1 MRVLVVGAAGML
13 GRKLAKRLVEDGAL
27 GSEPVSRLTL
37 ADVAKAE
44 PPVLASLEID
54 QLVAD
59 LADDG
64 VAADLVSSR
73 PDVIFH
79 LAAVVSGEA
88 EADLE
93 KGYRVNL
100 DGTRALFDAVRKSNA
115 GYRPRVVFASSI
127 AVFGEPFPDVIGD
140 DHCTTPLTSYG
151 TQKAMGELL
160 LSDYGRRGFLDGIGL
175 RLPTICVRP
184 GPPNRAASGFFSSII
199 REPLNG
205 EEAVLPVPDH
215 VRHWFASPRAAV
227 SFLVRAATL
236 DRAEVG
242 TRCCLTMPGVSATVA
257 DQIDSLRRVAGEDVT
272 RLIRREPDEKT
283 MHIVAGWPQAFDAR
297 RALQLGFRA
306 ESDFDE
312 IIRVYIDDELGA
324 LPSVETAP

>member
-1 MRVLVVGAAGML
+1 M
-13 GRKLAKRLVEDGAL
+13 
-27 GSEPVSRLTL
+27 
-37 ADVAKAE
+37 
-44 PPVLASLEID
+44 
-54 QLVAD
+54 
-59 LADDG
+59 
-64 VAADLVSSR
+64 
-73 PDVIFH
+73 IFH

-140 DHCTTPLTSYG
+140 DHCTTQLTSYG

-242 TRCCLTMPGVSATVA
+242 TRCCSPCPASPQQWPTRSMRCVASRVRTSPASSGASRTRRRCTSSQAGRRRSTHAGRSSSASVPSPT
-257 DQIDSLRRVAGEDVT
+257 ST
-272 RLIRREPDEKT
+272 RSS
-283 MHIVAGWPQAFDAR
+283 A
-297 RALQLGFRA
+297 
-306 ESDFDE
+306 S
-312 IIRVYIDDELGA
+312 YIDDELGA
-324 LPSVETAP
+324 LPSVETAAHEEGPR